1 MTCILVVEDE
11 SDIREMLV
19 EVLRDEGFQI
29 IEAATADAAV
39 ELLNLAGLGL
49 VVTDINLPGRRDG
62 IDLALAARRVH
73 PGIPV
78 VFMSG
83 KPTKL
88 AQAHT
93 LSDPAAFLQKPFS
106 FRTLVGAVERLSDV
120 CLISPTPR

>member
-19 EVLRDEGFQI
+19 EVLREEGFQI

-39 ELLNLAGLGL
+39 ELLDLATLGL

-62 IDLALAARRVH
+62 IDLALAARRAH

-83 KPTKL
+83 KPMKL
-88 AQAHT
+88 AQAQT
-93 LSDPAAFLQKPFS
+93 LSNPAAFLQKPFS
-106 FRTLVGAVERLSDV
+106 FRALVGAVERLSE
-120 CLISPTPR
+120 IT

>member
-11 SDIREMLV
+11 SEIREMLV

-29 IEAATADAAV
+29 VEAASADAAV
-39 ELLNLAGLGL
+39 ELLDLASLRL

-62 IDLALAARRVH
+62 IDLALAARRAH

-88 AQAHT
+88 AQAQRF
-93 LSDPAAFLQKPFS
+93 SDPAVFLQKPFS
-106 FRTLVGAVERLSDV
+106 FSTLVGAVGRLSEVD
-120 CLISPTPR
+120 